1 MKKSQLLLKKD
12 LVMRFLLSF
21 NIDIFCVFLSLF
33 SVENRTFA
41 IKSCG
46 CLWMLIFGFPL
57 YLQHVHASCSYR
69 DTVDFEEG
77 NNIGKQR

>member
-12 LVMRFLLSF
+12 LVMQFLLSF

-33 SVENRTFA
+33 SVKNRTFA
-41 IKSCG
+41 VKSCG

-69 DTVDFEEG
+69 DTVDFEEV
-77 NNIGKQR
+77 K